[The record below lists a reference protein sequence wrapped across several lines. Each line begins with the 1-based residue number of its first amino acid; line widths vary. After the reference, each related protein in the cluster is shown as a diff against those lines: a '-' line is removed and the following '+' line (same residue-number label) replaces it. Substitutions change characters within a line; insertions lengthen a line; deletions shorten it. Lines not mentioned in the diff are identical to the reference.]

1 MTAHLPRIISR
12 RWSSRVDITGN
23 FVFLIQGILSCKE
36 VLGMSTILCKPF
48 PGDCYAVPSDRWMWA
63 HICGVPTSL
72 EEGAVFNNEELAK
85 ELFINVSLQGL
96 FIPSMP
102 SWIQHPRFVATQAK
116 ATVMFAYVDKDGETT
131 KKLSKEAIYMF
142 GSQVQFVPVG
152 NKPIQVQCS
161 KCWLLGHKFG
171 DCKLGE
177 GEVKCFVCGGK
188 HHGSTHDYE
197 CRGKHKT
204 PGVCDCKHKCM
215 LCGDTKHNMASIY
228 CPKKIN
234 VLVTKKQWLRVI
246 KEKGAK
252 QEGEHT
258 QLVPQAP
265 QVRRHKKT
273 AEREWTPTQKDM
285 MEQAMKV
292 TVEPCANDNTRLKG
306 GCACCPPPS
315 T

>member
-23 FVFLIQGILSCKE
+23 FVFLIQGVLSCKE

-48 PGDCYAVPSDRWMWA
+48 PGDCYAVPSNRWMWA

-72 EEGAVFNNEELAK
+72 EEGAVFNNKELAK
-85 ELFINVSLQGL
+85 ELFTNVSLQGL
-96 FIPSMP
+96 FIPNMP

-116 ATVMFAYVDKDGETT
+116 ATVMFAYIDKDRETT

-161 KCWLLGHKFG
+161 KCWSLGHKFG
-171 DCKLGE
+171 DCKLGK
-177 GEVKCFVCGGK
+177 GEVKCFICGGK

-197 CRGKHKT
+197 CTGKHKT
-204 PGVCDCKHKCM
+204 PRVCDCKHKCM
-215 LCGDTKHNMASIY
+215 LCGDTKHNTASIY

-265 QVRRHKKT
+265 QVR
-273 AEREWTPTQKDM
+273 
-285 MEQAMKV
+285 
-292 TVEPCANDNTRLKG
+292 
-306 GCACCPPPS
+306 
-315 T
+315 